1 MSNFQKG
8 QFSCPYSNIY
18 LKNVKNAIVHHLLK
32 FKVNLFSLSGDTPI
46 FENQYVIQKNRSFNI
61 KLTKKIYLP

>member
-8 QFSCPYSNIY
+8 QFSCSNIY

-46 FENQYVIQKNRSFNI
+46 FENQYVIR
-61 KLTKKIYLP
+61 KIDYST